1 MAFPKNHIPWN
12 KGTKGLI
19 KPNSGNFKK
28 GFTPWNTGKELHYD
42 VWNKGLTGLPARH
55 TTPHTKETKKNMSEK
70 FKQLWAEGK
79 YKNRVI
85 DYTVVSAKSREAQRK
100 GSFISCLNCKKE
112 FYCSP
117 SGLDAKY
124 CSKDCQ
130 GAHMVGELSP
140 RWDGGRN
147 YRPYVHLKTKE
158 YKDWRK
164 AVFSR
169 DNFTC
174 QDCGN
179 EELMLNAHHIKS
191 YSKYP
196 ELRYELSNGLTLC
209 QKCHVEYHRMRG
221 C

>member
-1 MAFPKNHIPWN
+1 MAFLKNNIPWN

-28 GFTPWNTGKELHYD
+28 GFIPWNAGKELHYD

-55 TTPHTKETKKNMSEK
+55 TTAHTQETKKNMSEK

-124 CSKDCQ
+124 CSNECQAIAFTGEGSPLWKKD
-130 GAHMVGELSP
+130 AARRLRRHSTPE
-140 RWDGGRN
+140 
-147 YRPYVHLKTKE
+147 YRK
-158 YKDWRK
+158 WRK
-164 AVFSR
+164 EVFRR
-169 DNFTC
+169 DDYTC
-174 QDCGN
+174 QYCLIKGCF
-179 EELMLNAHHIKS
+179 LHAHHIKS
-191 YSKYP
+191 WAKFP
-196 ELRYELSNGLTLC
+196 ELRFDLNNGLTLC
-209 QKCHVEYHRMRG
+209 KDCHYEIHRKKR
-221 C
+221 